1 MFRKP
6 AKKRG
11 VQIQA
16 RQRQDDDLS
25 GDDDVNVVK
34 GIKRR
39 KRTNAFQQSTLK
51 STKGSAAVEDS
62 SSDDSDEGNGAV
74 VADDCFEASGS
85 AAPLGPKDQ
94 GATATLEVDTDYA
107 ADAQAQFERV
117 QQQLKEGLVKD
128 GKTLYKGQ
136 AMYGAKEAKDT
147 VKGNASSGLNRI
159 GPIRAPQFLRQTVRW
174 DYAPDICKD
183 YKETGFCT
191 FGDSCKF
198 LHDRSDYKHGWE
210 IERDYASGR
219 LNKVDETNYE
229 INDNEDEF
237 PEDCYICGKPF
248 TSPVVTRCK
257 HYFCETCALN
267 SFRKSKRCQIC
278 GENTGGVFNI
288 AKDLIAKLSGTF
300 KKRKAKGSD
309 SELSDEADACCS
321 GHVKEE
327 HHDHEHEHEEAA
339 EESHEHQIK
348 EEPEDSG
355 DEPAGD
361 DGSEH
366 PEDELPNE
374 VKEEEPEAD
383 GDDNDGAEIKMEDIE
398 QGDGDDEVDEEDD
411 EYDSDVYRS
420 QTHLDRTRNNEKMSS
435 LQTVNEMQE
444 SGGSGSPSEVVYGG
458 TISPTGDEHRNMS
471 EKVQNMAS
479 AIYRE
484 FEIMI
489 QRYGEDGVKTLMPL
503 VVNVLE
509 ALDLAFLEREEQAVD
524 QEMLK
529 EDNEQLV
536 TQYEREKQLRKQ
548 AEQKYMEIEDNLIG
562 QNKELEA
569 KIESLE
575 SIMRMLELK
584 AKNASDHASRL
595 EEREADQK
603 AEFDRLHERYN
614 ALLRTHVDHMERTKY
629 LMGNDKFELMQN
641 MPLPQAQLRTRMGMA
656 ASVDASSIRG
666 VSDLISAHMSQSTTM
681 EVNLANHISNEA
693 DWQDEF
699 SSDVEPSPRDLA
711 SEEEKTATAV
721 AKEKAQKSDKEN
733 EQRED
738 EEGDERNDEDSLGAD
753 LTGNLVDPAEFA
765 SADMEHGDDSPRQR
779 RRRTRSQSFDSEN
792 GMGREVENL
801 IKENMELLDMKN
813 ALNIVKN
820 DLIARVDELSSENAI
835 LRDEVHSFELVRV
848 KMSENITKLEEEL
861 KTVKQKLAE
870 KEAEA
875 EEEDV
880 PLAQRKRFTRM
891 EMQRVLIDRNM
902 YKEKLMELE
911 ESLKWTEMQRARK
924 LQAQTPPPKKG
935 GIWDFFSGLF
945 GDSSPPTKPRR
956 AGLRADGRVKNQMT
970 RSVEYLDPE
979 MISERRAAER
989 REQYK
994 LVREHVKR
1002 DDSGRVEA
1010 YGWSLPAVLD
1020 MSNSSA
1026 MVPVPVCCRPLME
1039 NQPSIK
1045 VWCATAVTL
1054 RGGLDKEGKFITG
1067 NPIYF
1072 SPSAAKMPK
1081 SGDGDDK
1088 LENEIS
1094 RARALDARESELSE
1108 WETSSVVWVGSSN
1121 QGKSHVAILDANNP
1135 NNVIETFR
1143 ACESHLLC
1151 IKGVPGI
1158 TEGDPT
1164 LDDAGAKTF
1173 LCGGGK
1179 VKDIPDGIEFSE
1191 LGACDWV
1198 ELRKMEDS
1206 EDGVPTYCS
1215 NDMRPSP
1222 KRTRDFSVSDTE
1234 ALTGSVEDVEPEK
1247 PSGSRVGR
1255 AALPPH
1261 VRDAMSKYDESSTV
1275 LSTGWPTVWMGSQ
1288 NQYIYIHS
1296 AISSWR
1302 KCLRRIKMPDAV
1314 LSIIHFKGR
1323 VFAALANGTVAVF
1336 HRAKGG
1342 EWSEFGYHTIR
1353 VGPATS
1359 SVRCLC
1365 VVASNIWAAYK
1376 NCIVVIDGENL
1387 QIIKVF
1393 AAHPRRDSQ
1402 VRAVQWVGAGVW
1414 ISIRLDSTLRMYHAH
1429 TFEHLQD
1436 VDIEPYVT
1444 KMLGTSRLDFSYMR
1458 TTALL
1463 VSNRRLWIGTGTG
1476 VVISVPLSDRLEQK
1490 VETTDA
1496 KKTTN
1501 GPGGLV
1507 RIVSSSSK
1515 EGKDDTSLSSSGG
1528 GAFIPYCNL
1537 TQAQLSFHGHKD
1549 SVKFFLAVPGA
1560 PREVE
1565 DDQEAELRKMLVIS
1579 GGDGYIDFRI
1589 GEENEP
1595 PIITK
1600 GVRARDMSHL
1610 IIWEVD
1616 AELPVVSS

>member
-1 MFRKP
+1 M
-6 AKKRG
+6 
-11 VQIQA
+11 
-16 RQRQDDDLS
+16 
-25 GDDDVNVVK
+25 
-34 GIKRR
+34 
-39 KRTNAFQQSTLK
+39 
-51 STKGSAAVEDS
+51 SA
-62 SSDDSDEGNGAV
+62 
-74 VADDCFEASGS
+74 
-85 AAPLGPKDQ
+85 
-94 GATATLEVDTDYA
+94 
-107 ADAQAQFERV
+107 
-117 QQQLKEGLVKD
+117 
-128 GKTLYKGQ
+128 
-136 AMYGAKEAKDT
+136 
-147 VKGNASSGLNRI
+147 
-159 GPIRAPQFLRQTVRW
+159 
-174 DYAPDICKD
+174 
-183 YKETGFCT
+183 
-191 FGDSCKF
+191 
-198 LHDRSDYKHGWE
+198 
-210 IERDYASGR
+210 
-219 LNKVDETNYE
+219 
-229 INDNEDEF
+229 
-237 PEDCYICGKPF
+237 
-248 TSPVVTRCK
+248 
-257 HYFCETCALN
+257 
-267 SFRKSKRCQIC
+267 
-278 GENTGGVFNI
+278 
-288 AKDLIAKLSGTF
+288 
-300 KKRKAKGSD
+300 
-309 SELSDEADACCS
+309 
-321 GHVKEE
+321 
-327 HHDHEHEHEEAA
+327 
-339 EESHEHQIK
+339 
-348 EEPEDSG
+348 
-355 DEPAGD
+355 
-361 DGSEH
+361 
-366 PEDELPNE
+366 
-374 VKEEEPEAD
+374 
-383 GDDNDGAEIKMEDIE
+383 
-398 QGDGDDEVDEEDD
+398 
-411 EYDSDVYRS
+411 
-420 QTHLDRTRNNEKMSS
+420 
-435 LQTVNEMQE
+435 LQTVNELQD
-444 SGGSGSPSEVVYGG
+444 SVGSGSPTEVVYGG
-458 TISPTGDEHRNMS
+458 TGSPTGDEHRNMS

-484 FEIMI
+484 FELMI
-489 QRYGEDGVKTLMPL
+489 QKYGEDGVKTLMPL

-509 ALDLAFLEREEQAVD
+509 ALDLAFLEREEAAVD

-681 EVNLANHISNEA
+681 DVNLANHISNEA

-699 SSDVEPSPRDLA
+699 SSDVEPSPRDMT
-711 SEEEKTATAV
+711 SEEEKAAPSTASENTPKN
-721 AKEKAQKSDKEN
+721 AKGSERDEEESE
-733 EQRED
+733 EQRD
-738 EEGDERNDEDSLGAD
+738 GEDSLGAD
-753 LTGNLVDPAEFA
+753 LTDIEN
-765 SADMEHGDDSPRQR
+765 GDDSRQTSR
-779 RRRTRSQSFDSEN
+779 HQQRSISLESES

-835 LRDEVHSFELVRV
+835 LRDEVHSFEMVRV
-848 KMSENITKLEEEL
+848 KMSDNITKLEEEL
-861 KTVKQKLAE
+861 KSVKQKLAE
-870 KEAEA
+870 KEAE
-875 EEEDV
+875 EEEEV

-902 YKEKLMELE
+902 YKERLMELE

-924 LQAQTPPPKKG
+924 LQAQAPPPKKG

-945 GDSSPPTKPRR
+945 GDLSPPTQPRR
-956 AGLRADGRVKNQMT
+956 SGLRADARGKSQMT

-1002 DDSGRVEA
+1002 DDSGRIEA

-1020 MSNSSA
+1020 KSNAST

-1045 VWCATAVTL
+1045 VWCATSVML
-1054 RGGLDKEGKFITG
+1054 RGGLDKDGKFITG
-1067 NPIYF
+1067 NPVYL
-1072 SPSAAKMPK
+1072 SPSAAKVPK
-1081 SGDGDDK
+1081 GANSDDQ

-1094 RARALDARESELSE
+1094 HARALDARESELTE
-1108 WETSSVVWVGSSN
+1108 WQTSSIIWVGSSN
-1121 QGKSHVAILDANNP
+1121 QGKSHVAVLDANNP

-1151 IKGVPGI
+1151 IRGVPGVS
-1158 TEGDPT
+1158 EGDPSI
-1164 LDDAGAKTF
+1164 DDAGAKAF

-1179 VKDIPDGIEFSE
+1179 VKDVPDGIEFSD
-1191 LGACDWV
+1191 LGACEWV
-1198 ELRKMEDS
+1198 ELRKMEDC

-1222 KRTRDFSVSDTE
+1222 KRTRDFSVSETGAATGPLEVKPVPMDKVEEVSEDQSAEITE
-1234 ALTGSVEDVEPEK
+1234 SETPETNLLIWLEKSKDQKDDVEPQR

-1255 AALPPH
+1255 AALPSH
-1261 VRDAMSKYDESSTV
+1261 VREAMNKYDESVTDIP
-1275 LSTGWPTVWMGSQ
+1275 TGWPTVWMGSQ

-1296 AISSWR
+1296 AVVSWKR
-1302 KCLRRIKMPDAV
+1302 CLRRIKMPDAV
-1314 LSIIHFKGR
+1314 LSIIHYKGR
-1323 VFAALANGTVAVF
+1323 VFAALANGTLAVF
-1336 HRAKGG
+1336 HRSKGG
-1342 EWSEFGYHTIR
+1342 EWADFGYHTIR

-1365 VVASNIWAAYK
+1365 IVASNIWAAYK
-1376 NCIVVIDGENL
+1376 NCIVVVDGESL
-1387 QIIKVF
+1387 QIVKVF

-1458 TTALL
+1458 TTALHI
-1463 VSNRRLWIGTGTG
+1463 SNRRLWIGTGTG
-1476 VVISVPLSDRLEQK
+1476 VVISVPLSGSLEQK
-1490 VETTDA
+1490 VETNDG
-1496 KKTTN
+1496 KKSSN

-1507 RIVSSSSK
+1507 RVYSSNKDSKDDASSS
-1515 EGKDDTSLSSSGG
+1515 GGGG

-1579 GGDGYIDFRI
+1579 GGDGYIDFRL

-1595 PIITK
+1595 PITTK
-1600 GVRARDMSHL
+1600 GVRARDMSHI

-1616 AELPVVSS
+1616 AELPVISS